1 MKTQRINTNTFKG
14 YDARPLKGFLMNSN
28 NGNIATEMLQIGKK
42 EGFKIFTVTKAS
54 CKEGLISSNQ
64 EVRGIWAQDYW
75 TLLKDSVLFKK
86 FTEETQN
93 ILSKFK
99 LPYNLV
105 QKELRESPECLDLIN
120 EIFNKETEI
129 INKSNSP
136 SCNFSE
142 LIKDTRELKEINTKL
157 QKTLADIHI
166 PGGNVFIVKNDS
178 GNELLVGETELG
190 YLTIDEIM
198 DLYSVDKVT
207 VLPQMDYHLDLF
219 IRPLDKKRI
228 LLADDKK
235 SLAILEKAIL
245 NFQEY
250 LKNKTEN
257 IQYAFQDWY
266 NDLVYFY
273 NNFKKN
279 IEMNTNPTTDDIE
292 KILQNS
298 GYQVI
303 RVPGRTYDTTLEPE
317 SKEITLRHYCNYIN
331 ANTFINENG
340 ELVYITNKS
349 NLDDDLG
356 LHLEEVTNISFEN
369 EFIKSISPYIKEEHI
384 YFIEG
389 EDSYLP
395 EEMLWLLKGGIHC
408 ACSEIPKESEKNAK
422 NSKSRK

>member
-99 LPYNLV
+99 LPYNNV
-105 QKELRESPECLDLIN
+105 QKELRESPECLNLIN
-120 EIFNKETEI
+120 EIYNKESEI

-136 SCNFSE
+136 SCNFQE
-142 LIKDTRELKEINTKL
+142 LIKDTKELKEMNAKL
-157 QKTLADIHI
+157 QETLADIHI

-235 SLAILEKAIL
+235 SLDVLKTAI
-245 NFQEY
+245 QR
-250 LKNKTEN
+250 LKKHIETLKENKYSFIAWHN
-257 IQYAFQDWY
+257 DLIDFY
-266 NDLVYFY
+266 ND
-273 NNFKKN
+273 FKKN
-279 IEMNTNPTTDDIE
+279 IESNTNPSADNIE
-292 KILQNS
+292 KILQKS
-298 GYQVI
+298 GYEVI
-303 RVPGRTYDTTLEPE
+303 RVPGRIYDTAYEPTT
-317 SKEITLRHYCNYIN
+317 KEICLRHFCNYLN
-331 ANTFINENG
+331 ANVLINDNG

-349 NLDDDLG
+349 NLDDDLD
-356 LHLEEVTNISFEN
+356 LHPANITNISFEE
-369 EFIKSISPYIKEEHI
+369 EFIKSISPYVKKEHI

-389 EDSYLP
+389 DDSYLP
-395 EEMLWLLKGGIHC
+395 EEMLWLLRGGIHC